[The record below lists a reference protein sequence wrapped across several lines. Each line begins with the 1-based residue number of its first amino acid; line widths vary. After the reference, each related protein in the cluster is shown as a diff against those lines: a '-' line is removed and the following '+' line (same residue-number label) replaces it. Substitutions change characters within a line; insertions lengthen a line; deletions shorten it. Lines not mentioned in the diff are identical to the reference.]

1 MIKVAMNQDGKQ
13 WDVVRGAEV
22 IATFA
27 TIKEAQ
33 AARFELSR
41 KPAAPVLYFK
51 QDGTAV
57 TKRPRRRA
65 A

>member
-1 MIKVAMNQDGKQ
+1 MIKVAMNADGKQ

-22 IATFA
+22 IATYA

-33 AARFELSR
+33 DAKFALSR
-41 KPAAPVLYFK
+41 RAPRTVVGFR
-51 QDGTAV
+51 QDGTEI
-57 TKRPRRRA
+57 TRRA